1 MFFILFFVLFIAVVY
16 LSLML
21 GRIHSFESF
30 GTVDGPGIRFVTFM
44 QGCPLRCQYCH
55 NPDTWDPHASCQ
67 YEMTPEE
74 LFAETIR
81 YRSFIANGGVTM
93 TGGEPLLQAA
103 FAREYF
109 RLCVEEGLHTALDTS
124 GFICT
129 PQAFSVL
136 DYTKLVLLDIKTF
149 NAELHPRLTGVS
161 GDNPLRFL
169 DELKNRN
176 ISTWIRHV
184 IVPGLTDN
192 EEDLNALGEHLLS
205 YPNVEKI
212 EVLPYHTMG
221 AFKYEK
227 LGIPYPLA
235 GVEPLSAERVKEVR
249 AILGRYKPVG

>member
-1 MFFILFFVLFIAVVY
+1 
-16 LSLML
+16 
-21 GRIHSFESF
+21 
-30 GTVDGPGIRFVTFM
+30 
-44 QGCPLRCQYCH
+44 
-55 NPDTWDPHASCQ
+55 
-67 YEMTPEE
+67 
-74 LFAETIR
+74 
-81 YRSFIANGGVTM
+81 
-93 TGGEPLLQAA
+93 
-103 FAREYF
+103 
-109 RLCVEEGLHTALDTS
+109 
-124 GFICT
+124 
-129 PQAFSVL
+129 VL

-176 ISTWIRHV
+176 IPTWIRHV

-192 EEDLNALGEHLLS
+192 EEELDALGEHLLS